1 MDANKSRKLSLMLV
15 LLFQLPDDYGFGSS
29 LVFPVT
35 GNVHPLGYFAVS
47 LSIGNQPRPFTLD
60 IDTGSDLTWVPCD
73 IACTGCTVPPGPR
86 YKPVQ
91 GSIVYYE
98 DPICSAIQGFT
109 ETTNGRTDRLCHF
122 DRSYVD
128 GSSVRGLLVRDI
140 FYGRITGGTLPPS
153 SLTFGC
159 VYDIHR
165 GQHSPS
171 PTGVLALG
179 NGAANICSQLGVENV
194 IGHCYSSKGGGSM
207 FIGNDAVPSSGVSWV
222 PMSQNTGD
230 KYYESGPADLLF
242 NGNPTGQTDLYV
254 IFDSGST
261 YTYFNSAVYAAI
273 IDQLSKDPNGKPIT
287 QVPDPALPVCW
298 EHAELSG
305 VHFES
310 FTLSF
315 TGTRNAQL
323 QLTLENYPT
332 ISENGNACLGI
343 LNGTEEGL
351 QERNVIGDISMLD
364 KLVIYDNEKK
374 QIGWASANCN
384 QQIGWTS
391 ANCNEQIGWTSANCN
406 TCCSLNIFFHLQL
419 MLLLCLLHNIK

>member
-15 LLFQLPDDYGFGSS
+15 LLFQLPDDFGFGSS

-35 GNVHPLGYFAVS
+35 GSVYPDGYFAVS
-47 LSIGNQPRPFTLD
+47 LSIGNPPRPFTLD

-73 IACTGCTVPPGPR
+73 IACTGCTVPPGPL

-109 ETTNGRTDRLCHF
+109 GTAYGGTDGPCHF

-159 VYDIHR
+159 VYDIHH
-165 GQHSPS
+165 GQHGSP

-179 NGAANICSQLGVENV
+179 NGAANISSQLGVENV
-194 IGHCYSSKGGGSM
+194 IGHRYSSKGGGFM
-207 FIGNDAVPSSGVSWV
+207 FIGNYAVPSSGVCWV
-222 PMSQNTGD
+222 PMSQNTGA
-230 KYYESGPADLLF
+230 KYYASGPADLLF
-242 NGNPTGQTDLYV
+242 NGSPTGQTDLDV

-273 IDQLSKDPNGKPIT
+273 IDQLSKDLNGKPIRLDVEDRT
-287 QVPDPALPVCW
+287 LDVCW
-298 EHAELSG
+298 EGAKPFEVLSD
-305 VHFES
+305 VDKSYFKP

-315 TGTRNAQL
+315 TSTRNAQL
-323 QLTLENYPT
+323 QLTLENYLI

-343 LNGTEEGL
+343 LNGTKEGL

-374 QIGWASANCN
+374 QIGW
-384 QQIGWTS
+384 TS
-391 ANCNEQIGWTSANCN
+391 ANCN
-406 TCCSLNIFFHLQL
+406 
-419 MLLLCLLHNIK
+419 